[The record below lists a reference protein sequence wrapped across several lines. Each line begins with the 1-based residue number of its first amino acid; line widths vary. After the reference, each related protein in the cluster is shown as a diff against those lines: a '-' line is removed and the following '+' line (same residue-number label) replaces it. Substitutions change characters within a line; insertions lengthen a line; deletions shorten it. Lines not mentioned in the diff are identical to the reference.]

1 MRDIIQQIQPW
12 YSGGERF
19 AVATVI
25 NTFHSAPRPA
35 GAAMAVSS
43 DGEVV
48 GSVSG
53 GCIEAAVYELAQ
65 EVIETTQPVV
75 QRYGIADDD
84 AFAVGLTCGGTI
96 DILVQPVDPA
106 SYAEFGEVSDS
117 IDAGRPVAT
126 ATVVTTGESL
136 GSEIVLRPDCAHGTF
151 GDPQLDAAVIED
163 ALAMLE
169 QGANGIRHY
178 GTHGERRRDEVAVF
192 VHAFA
197 PPPQMIVFGAIDFAA
212 AVVRVGK
219 FLGYHV
225 TLCDARPVFATHKR
239 FPGADE
245 VVVSW
250 PHRFLSD
257 AVENELID
265 SRTVLC
271 VLTHDHKFDI
281 PLLELALRTRAG
293 YIGALGSRRTH
304 QQRLDQLRELGLSNT
319 ELARLSSP
327 VGLNLGAHTPEETAI
342 SIAAE
347 IIAKR
352 GGANARPLSELT
364 GRIHGDAGQR
374 LAYLAS

>member
-1 MRDIIQQIQPW
+1 MRDVLQQNQPW
-12 YSGGERF
+12 YAGGGRF

-25 NTFHSAPRPA
+25 DAFHSAPRPA
-35 GAAMAVSS
+35 GAAMVVSPN
-43 DGEVV
+43 GEVV

-53 GCIEAAVYELAQ
+53 GCIEGAIYESAQ
-65 EVIETTQPVV
+65 EVIRTAQPTV
-75 QRYGIADDD
+75 QRYGIADND
-84 AFAVGLTCGGTI
+84 AFAVGLTCGGII
-96 DILVQPVDPA
+96 DILVHPVDPA
-106 SYAEFGEVSDS
+106 SYAEFGELSDS
-117 IDAGRPVAT
+117 INAGRPVAT

-136 GSEIVLRPDCAHGTF
+136 GSEIVLWPDRVRGGF

-163 ALAMLE
+163 ALAVLE
-169 QGANGIRHY
+169 QGTSSVRHY
-178 GTHGERRRDEVAVF
+178 GPHGERRRDEVAVF

-197 PPPQMIVFGAIDFAA
+197 PPPRMFVFGAIDFAV

-225 TLCDARPVFATHKR
+225 TLCDARPMFATHKR
-239 FPGADE
+239 FPEADD

-271 VLTHDHKFDI
+271 ALTHDHQFDV
-281 PLLELALRTRAG
+281 PLLELALRTRAE

-304 QQRLDQLRELGLSNT
+304 QQRLDQLRELGLSDT

-352 GGANARPLSELT
+352 GGADARPLSELT
-364 GRIHGDAGQR
+364 GRIHGDTGQR
-374 LAYLAS
+374 PAHLPS

>member
-1 MRDIIQQIQPW
+1 MRDILQQIQPW
-12 YSGGERF
+12 YAGRNRF
-19 AVATVI
+19 ALATVI
-25 NTFHSAPRPA
+25 DTFHSAPRPP

-43 DGEVV
+43 GGEVV

-53 GCIEAAVYELAQ
+53 GCIEGAVYELAQ
-65 EVIETTQPVV
+65 EALETTQPTV
-75 QRYGIADDD
+75 QRYGVADDD

-106 SYAEFGEVSDS
+106 SNTDLGALFDS
-117 IDAGRPVAT
+117 IYAGQPVAT
-126 ATVVTTGESL
+126 ATVVTTGASL
-136 GSEIVLRPDCAHGTF
+136 GEEMVVRPDRVHGGF
-151 GDPQLDAAVIED
+151 GDPHLDAAVVED
-163 ALAMLE
+163 TLAMLE
-169 QGANGIRHY
+169 QGTNGIRHY
-178 GTHGERRRDEVAVF
+178 GEHGERRRDDVAVF

-197 PPPQMIVFGAIDFAA
+197 PPPRMFVFGAIDFAA
-212 AVVRVGK
+212 AVVKVGK

-225 TLCDARPVFATHKR
+225 TLCDARRVFATNKR
-239 FPGADE
+239 FPEADE

-250 PHRFLSD
+250 PHQFLSD
-257 AVENELID
+257 AVHGDLID
-265 SRTVLC
+265 NRTVLC

-304 QQRLDQLRELGLSNT
+304 QQRLDQLRELGLSDA

-327 VGLNLGAHTPEETAI
+327 VGLNLRAHTPEETAI

-352 GGANARPLSELT
+352 GGADALPLSQTT
-364 GRIHGDAGQR
+364 GSIHGATGQR
-374 LAYLAS
+374 LSRTAG